1 MMVEVLWDPKED
13 DHVPLSSL
21 VPPIKIICECRED
34 WGLLNTLPSFS
45 MQRLKQDKVRKTN
58 VLYNLNSSTNF
69 LFLKGQS
76 AAILD

>member
-1 MMVEVLWDPKED
+1 ML
-13 DHVPLSSL
+13 LSIQFSL

-45 MQRLKQDKVRKTN
+45 MQRLKKDKVKQI
-58 VLYNLNSSTNF
+58 LYILISSTNF
-69 LFLKGQS
+69 VFLKGPS